1 MKKKEIVTL
10 ALTTAL
16 LMTAHAVPASAASN
30 APESMSQTGSIQ
42 TMSWEK
48 GVCRLYVDATN
59 ITDTRYCDLGGIRLP
74 GAWVTGG
81 VVLTIGR

>member
-42 TMSWEK
+42 TITPRWESTN
-48 GVCRLYVDATN
+48 VLSRLSQSLASRFLCRYTFHQKN
-59 ITDTRYCDLGGIRLP
+59 RRHHP
-74 GAWVTGG
+74 
-81 VVLTIGR
+81 

>member
-30 APESMSQTGSIQ
+30 APESMSQQVRYKPLLPDGKAPMLLSRLSQ
-42 TMSWEK
+42 SLASRFL
-48 GVCRLYVDATN
+48 CRYTFHQKN
-59 ITDTRYCDLGGIRLP
+59 RRHHP
-74 GAWVTGG
+74 
-81 VVLTIGR
+81 

>member
-42 TMSWEK
+42 TRSEEHTSE
-48 GVCRLYVDATN
+48 LQS
-59 ITDTRYCDLGGIRLP
+59 
-74 GAWVTGG
+74 
-81 VVLTIGR
+81 